1 MTMRGTT
8 VAGAGAKE
16 GRMRRI
22 IMSLW
27 RDFTHAFSGWSG
39 IVLAAL
45 LGVVLGVG
53 LFTVQYSGAC
63 SMVCVS
69 PCGRT
74 DTDDC
79 Y

>member
-16 GRMRRI
+16 GRMRRL

-45 LGVVLGVG
+45 LGVV
-53 LFTVQYSGAC
+53 
-63 SMVCVS
+63 
-69 PCGRT
+69 RE
-74 DTDDC
+74 
-79 Y
+79 